1 MRLLFLFLFV
11 ILGANLMIELLD
23 SNLVDTYEQRREALE
38 RLTNPP
44 SNVIQ

>member
-23 SNLVDTYEQRREALE
+23 SNLVDTMQERKEAIE

-44 SNVIQ
+44 SNLIK